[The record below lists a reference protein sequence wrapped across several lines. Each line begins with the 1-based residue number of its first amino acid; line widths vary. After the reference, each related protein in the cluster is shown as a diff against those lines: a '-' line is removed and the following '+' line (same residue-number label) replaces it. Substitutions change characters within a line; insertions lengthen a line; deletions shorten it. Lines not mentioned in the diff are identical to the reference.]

1 MVLKKLFG
9 KKENPSSRTMS
20 VSSIEQPYVLPLS
33 QMQDMKPISL
43 GPIPQ
48 PHERPHPPTPQTG
61 NGKRIVNP
69 QSCTMHEKYDI
80 SLFDIIVVHPIQST
94 FITFDVAPTP
104 PTTEPART
112 EFIKNHFIQQINW
125 YPWTCDIM
133 SKDVTNTKFKDAGV
147 EMNMQARYAEAEA
160 IITPLYRDAQRNLGY
175 MHPKTIYHMN
185 NLGVA
190 LGGQGK
196 FREAEAILNDT
207 VGMKFSEMDPAHL
220 STLGSMMNIVLA
232 YKGQGKWQRANEVLS
247 QMINIRAE
255 SGGIAD
261 PDFLDWNDHLGVV
274 LAIEQKYEEAEQVLL
289 RCYDARQKIAR
300 DPYIFCTQYTLEWV
314 QKQKASSP
322 AHEKKS
328 G

>member
-1 MVLKKLFG
+1 MDLRKLFR
-9 KKENPSSRTMS
+9 KEKSGES
-20 VSSIEQPYVLPLS
+20 VIVKQPYVLPPS
-33 QMQDMKPISL
+33 QMPDIKPISS

-48 PHERPHPPTPQTG
+48 PYERPPLPTPQTDSG
-61 NGKRIVNP
+61 RRIVNP

-80 SLFDIIVVHPIQST
+80 SLFEITLVHPIQSA
-94 FITFDVAPTP
+94 FITFDTVSTP

-112 EFIKNHFIQQINW
+112 EFIQNHIIQQINW
-125 YPWTCDIM
+125 YPWTCDVM
-133 SKDVTNTKFKDAGV
+133 SKDMANTKLKDAGV
-147 EMNMQARYAEAEA
+147 EMIMQSRFAEAEA
-160 IITPLYRDAQRNLGY
+160 IITPLYREAQKKLGY
-175 MHPKTIYHMN
+175 MHPTTIYRMN

-207 VGMKFSEMDPAHL
+207 VGMKFSEMDPAHS

-232 YKGQGKWQRANEVLS
+232 YKGQGKWQKANEVLS

-261 PDFLDWNDHLGVV
+261 PDFLDWNDYLGVV
-274 LAIEQKYEEAEQVLL
+274 LAIEQKYGEAEEVLM
-289 RCYDARQKIAR
+289 RCYAAREQSGH

-314 QKQKASSP
+314 QKQKASQP
-322 AHEKKS
+322 TNENKS